1 MLKGDNKM
9 NADEAKIIN
18 LKNKH
23 LIIRLNR
30 AIGQIEA
37 IKRDLS
43 NDQEEQDCVKTFN
56 QLKASINALKKFGQI
71 YMSEHLDEC
80 LEQGVNKEEISKNLK
95 PILNGIFKL

>member
-1 MLKGDNKM
+1 M
-9 NADEAKIIN
+9 NPDKTKIIN
-18 LKNKH
+18 LKNKQ
-23 LIIRLNR
+23 LVFRLNR

-43 NDQEEQDCVKTFN
+43 NNSENQDCVKTFN

-80 LEQGVNKEEISKNLK
+80 LEQGVDKKEISDNLK
-95 PILNGIFKL
+95 PILNGIFNL

>member
-1 MLKGDNKM
+1 MSTELKINKK
-9 NADEAKIIN
+9 E
-18 LKNKH
+18 
-23 LIIRLNR
+23 LIHRLNR

-80 LEQGVNKEEISKNLK
+80 LEQGVDKEEISKNLK

>member
-9 NADEAKIIN
+9 NAEEAKIVN

-23 LIIRLNR
+23 LIFRLNR

-43 NDQEEQDCVKTFN
+43 NDQEEQDCV
-56 QLKASINALKKFGQI
+56 
-71 YMSEHLDEC
+71 
-80 LEQGVNKEEISKNLK
+80 
-95 PILNGIFKL
+95 

>member
-1 MLKGDNKM
+1 M

-23 LIIRLNR
+23 LIFRLNR

-43 NDQEEQDCVKTFN
+43 ENPQDQDCVKTFN
-56 QLKASINALKKFGQI
+56 QLKASINALKKFGQT
-71 YMSEHLDEC
+71 YMSDHLDEC
-80 LEQGVNKEEISKNLK
+80 LEQGIEKDEISKNLK
-95 PILNGIFKL
+95 PILNGIFNL

>member
-1 MLKGDNKM
+1 MLEGDNKM
-9 NADEAKIIN
+9 NAEEAKIIN

-23 LIIRLNR
+23 LIFRLNR

-43 NDQEEQDCVKTFN
+43 ENPQDQNCVKTFN
-56 QLKASINALKKFGQI
+56 QLKASINALKKFGQT

-80 LEQGVNKEEISKNLK
+80 LEQGINKDEISKNLK
-95 PILNGIFKL
+95 PILNGIFNL

>member
-1 MLKGDNKM
+1 M
-9 NADEAKIIN
+9 NSDEAKIID

-23 LIIRLNR
+23 LIFRLNR

-37 IKRDLS
+37 IKRDLLT
-43 NDQEEQDCVKTFN
+43 NQKEQDCVKTFN

-80 LEQGVNKEEISKNLK
+80 LEQGVDKEEISKNLK